1 MVVGFVIGVKPDAGQ
16 AGPNEQPKIRHPT
29 RWKFKL
35 MCDADWKADYKRI
48 GLVLISNGAK
58 VELKPEKSVLAR
70 YSQLS
75 DHPTYAK
82 FAM

>member
-1 MVVGFVIGVKPDAGQ
+1 
-16 AGPNEQPKIRHPT
+16 
-29 RWKFKL
+29 